1 MKAAGVYYYLS
12 DNSFR
17 AMGSTSLELIV
28 PMLTVKGSLT
38 ELNRVTALDY
48 DQIIGYDVAYNGNYL
63 GLKKLVDSVAYVNVM
78 RINAGAVVANI
89 YDEDSG
95 LTTYDKLEVG
105 QSLEET
111 AKTFWFNLKFAGHDT
126 DHYVSCVMREQ
137 EQVCAI
143 PVKDPADN
151 NKWKVT
157 FGTPIKLTPQVVDL
171 GTAKVSALVCTGV
184 DKTPIFCV
192 VGSEI
197 KTVDS
202 DPTTGYSVGGD
213 VVGTATET
221 GLEFDDASN
230 SIAKFT
236 GTDFTLKYLASDTE
250 FTIKHSTSADGVMFS
265 LVGEYPVSLDPD
277 SPVYFSKVDMGE
289 LEFGVVEGQTPNFAL
304 IEEYTL
310 LQSGSNGHAPT
321 AGEID
326 FTAFDKSL
334 ANVCVMNGINDLA
347 VINAFALHAEQKLK
361 YLFAGAPPLPTYD
374 AVADWAKNLY
384 ATEYMSLHW
393 VSSIEDTPAGPVYVC
408 PSVNC
413 GIIMANMIS
422 SFGTLNYPPAGYTY
436 GNIVVS
442 RLMETNAELF
452 ADQLKENK
460 INWQR
465 NGPKGPVMWEQR
477 TRYARE
483 SALSS
488 INAIF
493 VLREMRERL
502 IEFASGFNFRIL
514 AASDLLVFDKGLRA
528 ILDSIRAEGFI
539 TEYDLYV
546 PTFLEQQASAD
557 PTTLVVRIQVAVTAV
572 TEVIE
577 FQVSLQNTGTVGA

>member
-1 MKAAGVYYYLS
+1 MGMKAAGVYYYLS

-17 AMGSTSLELIV
+17 ALGSTSLELIV

-48 DQIIGYDVAYNGNYL
+48 DQIIGDNVAYNGNYL

-78 RINAGAVVANI
+78 RINAGAVVANL
-89 YDEDSG
+89 YDDASG
-95 LTTYDKLEVG
+95 LTTYNKLEVG

-111 AKTFWFNLKFAGHDT
+111 AKTFWFNLNFAGYDI

-137 EQVCAI
+137 EQVCPI
-143 PVKDPADN
+143 PVKDLADS
-151 NKWKVT
+151 KWKVT
-157 FGTPIKLTPQVVDL
+157 FTTPVKLTPQVIDL
-171 GTAKVSALVCTGV
+171 GTAKVAALVCTGV
-184 DKTPIFCV
+184 DKTPIYCV

-197 KTVDS
+197 KTVDT
-202 DPTTGYSVGGD
+202 DPAAGYTIGGT

-221 GLEFDDASN
+221 GLEFSDDIIIS
-230 SIAKFT
+230 KFT

-250 FTIKHSTSADGVMFS
+250 FTIKHATSVDGVMFS

-326 FTAFDKSL
+326 FTAFNKSL
-334 ANVCVMNGINDLA
+334 ANVVIMNGVNDLA
-347 VINAFALHAEQKLK
+347 VINAFAVQAEKKLK
-361 YLFAGAPPLPTYD
+361 YVFAGAPPLHTYD
-374 AVADWAKNLY
+374 AVAEWAKNLY
-384 ATEYMSLHW
+384 GTEYMSLHW

-413 GIIMANMIS
+413 GIIMANMIA

-442 RLMETNAELF
+442 RLMETDAELF

-483 SALSS
+483 TSLSS

-514 AASDLLVFDKGLRA
+514 AAADLLVFDKGLRA